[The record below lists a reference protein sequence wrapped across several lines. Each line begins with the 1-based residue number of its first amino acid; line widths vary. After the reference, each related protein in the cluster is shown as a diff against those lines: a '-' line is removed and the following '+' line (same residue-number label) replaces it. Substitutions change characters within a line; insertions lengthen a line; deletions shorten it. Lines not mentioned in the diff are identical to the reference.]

1 MSPYGD
7 PAPSNPAPFLF
18 GGIMGFTFIV
28 ILVIAMM
35 WGCPQYEV
43 YSKRQSGEAELAQA
57 EYTRKVAVLEA
68 NAKRDAAQSLA
79 AADTLRAH
87 GVAES
92 NRIIG
97 QSLKQNDEYL
107 TWLWIE
113 SLKEKGNEVIYVPTE
128 ANLPVL
134 EAMRKMKVRVDTV
147 KK

>member
-1 MSPYGD
+1 MNNRRGEGEGVV
-7 PAPSNPAPFLF
+7 LF
-18 GGIMGFTFIV
+18 GGLFGV
-28 ILVIAMM
+28 ILVVGLIFLTM

-43 YSKRQSGEAELAQA
+43 YSKRQTGEAELAAAQ
-57 EYTRKVAVLEA
+57 YTRQVAVAEA
-68 NAKRDAAQSLA
+68 KAKQEAAGSLA

-128 ANLPVL
+128 ANLPIL
-134 EAMRKMKVRVDTV
+134 EALRKQRPGQEPAK
-147 KK
+147 